1 MHKPHVSFLALI
13 SVHRH
18 CPATRAVSG
27 NLPRV
32 APLMAIRYDDLGL
45 AHISARDAANN
56 MAPYLSPPV
65 DPAILTSEEGL
76 RAAEDLMHKTMVAP
90 FN

>member
-13 SVHRH
+13 AVHRH
-18 CPATRAVSG
+18 YPASRAVYG
-27 NLPRV
+27 NLPRL
-32 APLMAIRYDDLGL
+32 APLLAIRYDDLGL
-45 AHISARDAANN
+45 AHIYARDAANS

-65 DPAILTSEEGL
+65 DESILTSEEGL
-76 RAAEDLMHKTMVAP
+76 RAAEDFMHKTMVAP